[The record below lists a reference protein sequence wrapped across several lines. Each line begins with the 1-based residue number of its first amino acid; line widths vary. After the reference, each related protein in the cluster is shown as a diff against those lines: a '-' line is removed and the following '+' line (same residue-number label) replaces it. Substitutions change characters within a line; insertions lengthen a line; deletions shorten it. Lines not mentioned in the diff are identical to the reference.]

1 MTLLGIAADIAFTY
15 LSTSSFVPRIRKS
28 NCNFI
33 TSFNKKFNSV
43 NIHYYKIIIV
53 ELSTKVNS
61 EFIHYD
67 KICINKQKNQEEI
80 MNFYQ
85 RIRDLREDRD
95 LNQETIAKIL
105 NISQSDYSKYEL
117 GKHMMGIDKYII
129 LAKYY
134 NVSID
139 YLAGIIDVPEK
150 LNRF

>member
-1 MTLLGIAADIAFTY
+1 
-15 LSTSSFVPRIRKS
+15 
-28 NCNFI
+28 
-33 TSFNKKFNSV
+33 
-43 NIHYYKIIIV
+43 
-53 ELSTKVNS
+53 
-61 EFIHYD
+61 
-67 KICINKQKNQEEI
+67 

-150 LNRF
+150 LNRFWKVH